1 MKKYTNILVLSV
13 ILFLFIVPVLIAQIA
28 QPERRHL
35 RGVALEDTQFTEINF
50 RNSVQQIELGGM
62 LFVPSGGGAFP
73 AVVVIHGSGTSV
85 RRNRWYL
92 TLTQYLQENGVIVL
106 LPDKRGSE
114 KSSGD
119 WRSADFED
127 LATDTMAA
135 IRYLRDQDKVAI
147 SEIRVVGMS
156 QGGWIS
162 PIVANQSSDVAFIV
176 NLVSAAVTPQEQLLY
191 EENHN
196 LRQMGFLPGI
206 SNLVAFMSTAYI
218 KSHKQKEF
226 WDGIADFEPLPY
238 WKQLTVDAL
247 VLYGREDT
255 NVPSADS
262 AESLRALKNPQIQ
275 VRIYDGSGHA
285 LADPVDLGDSII
297 REDALEDIRD
307 FIQSLSDR
315 PVR

>member
-1 MKKYTNILVLSV
+1 MKKYTGILVLLV
-13 ILFLFIVPVLIAQIA
+13 ILVLFIVPVLITQVTH
-28 QPERRHL
+28 PEGRRF
-35 RGVALEDTQFTEINF
+35 RGVVLEDTQYTEINF
-50 RNSVQQIELGGM
+50 RNTVQHIELGGM
-62 LFVPSGGGAFP
+62 LFVPSGEGPFP
-73 AVVVIHGSGTSV
+73 AVVVIHGSGTSM
-85 RRNRWYL
+85 RNNRWYL
-92 TLTQYLQENGVIVL
+92 TLTQYLQENGVAVL

-114 KSSGD
+114 KSQGD

-127 LATDTMAA
+127 LATDTLAA
-135 IRYLRDQDKVAI
+135 IQYLKDQDMVAI
-147 SEIRVVGMS
+147 SEIGVVGMS
-156 QGGWIS
+156 QGGWIA
-162 PIVANQSSDVAFIV
+162 PIVANQSLDVAFIV

-206 SNLVAFMSTAYI
+206 SNLVAFMSTAHI
-218 KSHKQKEF
+218 KSHRQKEF
-226 WDGIADFEPLPY
+226 WDAIENFEPLLY

-255 NVPSADS
+255 NVPSVDS

-285 LADPVDLGDSII
+285 LADPVDLGVSII

-307 FIQSLSDR
+307 FIRSVSDR
-315 PVR
+315 P

>member
-1 MKKYTNILVLSV
+1 MKKYTGILVLLV
-13 ILFLFIVPVLIAQIA
+13 ILVLFIVPVLITQVTH
-28 QPERRHL
+28 PEGRRF
-35 RGVALEDTQFTEINF
+35 RGVVLEDTQYTEINF
-50 RNSVQQIELGGM
+50 RNTVQHIELGGM
-62 LFVPSGGGAFP
+62 LFVPSGEGPFP
-73 AVVVIHGSGTSV
+73 AVVVIHGSGTSM
-85 RRNRWYL
+85 RNNRWYL
-92 TLTQYLQENGVIVL
+92 TLTQYLQENGVAVL

-114 KSSGD
+114 KSQGD

-127 LATDTMAA
+127 LATDTLAA
-135 IRYLRDQDKVAI
+135 IQYLKDQDMVAI
-147 SEIRVVGMS
+147 SEIGVVGMS
-156 QGGWIS
+156 QGGWIA
-162 PIVANQSSDVAFIV
+162 PIVANQSLDVAFIV

-206 SNLVAFMSTAYI
+206 SNLVAFMSTAHI
-218 KSHKQKEF
+218 KSHRQKEF
-226 WDGIADFEPLPY
+226 WDAIENFEPLLY

-255 NVPSADS
+255 NVPSVDS

-307 FIQSLSDR
+307 FIRSVSDR
-315 PVR
+315 P